1 MSELFG
7 PAMLSVT
14 TSVQAFYTLLPKLSE
29 VRKADP
35 VANPDIAADVRMGEV
50 GAVALTLGV
59 GAIASSLTQSS
70 LPAITGVAMALVLV
84 GIYEAALKSHRPF
97 ESAVEQPHIRL
108 LREEEQHA

>member
-1 MSELFG
+1 MSDMFG

-59 GAIASSLTQSS
+59 GAIASSLTQSP
-70 LPAITGVAMALVLV
+70 LPAVTGVAMALVLV
-84 GIYEAALKSHRPF
+84 AVYETALKSHRPF
-97 ESAVEQPHIRL
+97 ESAVVQPHIRL
-108 LREEEQHA
+108 LREEEQNA

>member
-1 MSELFG
+1 MSDMFG

-35 VANPDIAADVRMGEV
+35 VSNPDIAADVRMGEV

-59 GAIASSLTQSS
+59 GAIANSLTRNP
-70 LPAITGVAMALVLV
+70 LPAVTGVAMALVLV
-84 GIYEAALKSHRPF
+84 AVYEAALKSHRPF
-97 ESAVEQPHIRL
+97 ESVVAQPHIRL
-108 LREEEQHA
+108 LREEEQNA